1 MTKRGTGSVNKDEL
15 EVILAKHKLWLDLG
29 GGNKAN
35 LRGADLRGANL
46 RGANLRGANLRGA
59 DLRYADL
66 RGADLRGADL
76 RGANLRGANLRYAN
90 LRQALGL
97 VLLPV
102 QDMRGYSH
110 AHAVDCDGIWMI
122 RAGCRFLTIED
133 AIEHWGDDYHG
144 DREQGDMY
152 LYAIDWLEKKLEK
165 DNVK

>member
-1 MTKRGTGSVNKDEL
+1 MNKDEL

-46 RGANLRGANLRGA
+46 RGA

-66 RGADLRGADL
+66 RGADLRGAD
-76 RGANLRGANLRYAN
+76 LRYAN

-110 AHAVDCDGIWMI
+110 SYAVDYDGIWMI
-122 RAGCRFLTIED
+122 CAGCRFLTIEK
-133 AIEHWGDDYHG
+133 AREHWGDDYHG